1 MITLNHIRPKNP
13 GVIRNKRKSKAYNP
27 PPIPNKTRSTGPSG
41 RTKWKGAGP
50 DAGRGR
56 WEVER

>member
-27 PPIPNKTRSTGPSG
+27 PPIPNKTRSTGPDD
-41 RTKWKGAGP
+41 KWKGAGP
-50 DAGRGR
+50 DAGRG
-56 WEVER
+56 WWKVKKP